1 MPDETELQNL
11 LRLKRYE
18 QPSPEY
24 FEQFLRDFQH
34 RQRAELIRQPVWKI
48 ALHRVQAFFN
58 EPLMSQFAYAG
69 ATAAVLLVA
78 GVASV
83 NIISSGNPSSSSPVA
98 LASAS
103 VPTPAATQSM
113 VQHQNSMGLVEP
125 RIRLADWSTI
135 PSQPVASGAQSA
147 ATNPHY
153 VIDARP
159 VSYEPPSSF

>member
-1 MPDETELQNL
+1 MPDENDIQNL

-18 QPSPEY
+18 QPPPEY
-24 FEQFLRDFQH
+24 FERFLREFQH
-34 RQRAELIRQPVWKI
+34 RQRGELLRQPLWKI

-58 EPLMSQFAYAG
+58 EPVMSQFAYAG

-83 NIISSGNPSSSSPVA
+83 KIISSGNEEVAGSGA
-98 LASAS
+98 LASANPPHR
-103 VPTPAATQSM
+103 V
-113 VQHQNSMGLVEP
+113 VQRQNSMGLVEP

-135 PSQPVASGAQSA
+135 PNQPATSGAQPA

>member
-1 MPDETELQNL
+1 MPDETEIRNL

-18 QPSPEY
+18 QPSQEY
-24 FEQFLRDFQH
+24 FDQFLRDFQH

-48 ALHRVQAFFN
+48 ALNRLQAFFS

-83 NIISSGNPSSSSPVA
+83 KIITGGNSDISSPVA
-98 LASAS
+98 MVS
-103 VPTPAATQSM
+103 PPAPQRVAQY
-113 VQHQNSMGLVEP
+113 QKSMGLMEP
-125 RIRLADWSTI
+125 RIRLADWTTFPNQQAS
-135 PSQPVASGAQSA
+135 SGAQTA

>member
-1 MPDETELQNL
+1 MPDENDIQNL

-18 QPSPEY
+18 QPPPEY
-24 FEQFLRDFQH
+24 FDRFLHEFQQ
-34 RQRAELIRQPVWKI
+34 RQRSELIRQPLWKI
-48 ALHRVQAFFN
+48 ALQRVQAFFS
-58 EPLMSQFAYAG
+58 EPLISQFAYAG

-83 NIISSGNPSSSSPVA
+83 NIIKGGNTDAPSPSV

-103 VPTPAATQSM
+103 AAAPQSAVP
-113 VQHQNSMGLVEP
+113 HQNSMGLAEP
-125 RIRLADWSTI
+125 QIRLAEWSTI
-135 PSQPVASGAQSA
+135 PNQPFASGAKSA

-153 VIDARP
+153 VIDTRP

>member
-1 MPDETELQNL
+1 MPDETDIQNL

-18 QPSPEY
+18 QPPQEY
-24 FEQFLRDFQH
+24 FDQFLRDFQH
-34 RQRAELIRQPVWKI
+34 RQRAEMIRQPVWKI
-48 ALHRVQAFFN
+48 ALHRLQAFFS
-58 EPLMSQFAYAG
+58 EPVISQFAYAG

-83 NIISSGNPSSSSPVA
+83 KIINGGNGDAILPAS
-98 LASAS
+98 LAS
-103 VPTPAATQSM
+103 VNTPVTQSI
-113 VQHQNSMGLVEP
+113 VPHPKSMGLVEP

-135 PSQPVASGAQSA
+135 PSQPASSGAQSA
-147 ATNPHY
+147 TTNPHY

>member
-1 MPDETELQNL
+1 MPDENDIQNL

-18 QPSPEY
+18 QPPPEY
-24 FEQFLRDFQH
+24 FDRFLREFQQ
-34 RQRAELIRQPVWKI
+34 RQRSELIRQPLWKI
-48 ALHRVQAFFN
+48 AFHRVQAFFS
-58 EPLMSQFAYAG
+58 EPLISQFTYAG
-69 ATAAVLLVA
+69 ATVAVLLVA

-83 NIISSGNPSSSSPVA
+83 KIINDGNVDTTSPVA
-98 LASAS
+98 LASAPVPQS
-103 VPTPAATQSM
+103 VVPR
-113 VQHQNSMGLVEP
+113 QNSMGLVEP

-135 PSQPVASGAQSA
+135 PNQPVASGARTA